1 MAKYEACIL
10 GIRMAVDMNIKKLLV
25 IRDFDMLIYQV
36 QGEWTTKNVKIRL
49 YLLCV
54 KELCKKLIKNEF
66 KHIPRNQNE
75 FVDALATLSC
85 MIHHPDKNN
94 IDLIEIEV
102 QGQHVYYFHID
113 EEPDGI
119 KPYVVQD
126 SSAEYA
132 DGDFQERARCSG
144 WDGWLE
150 SSRAVG
156 TGAGLILLR
165 RPLLVGLPANKQ

>member
-113 EEPDGI
+113 EEPDGKLWYYDI
-119 KPYVVQD
+119 KRFLKIR
-126 SSAEYA
+126 EYPEKA
-132 DGDFQERARCSG
+132 TNGSERALKRLG
-144 WDGWLE
+144 NQFFLNG
-150 SSRAVG
+150 
-156 TGAGLILLR
+156 
-165 RPLLVGLPANKQ
+165 